1 MHWLSALVIAFALV
15 AITVGAPRA
24 SHEKSS
30 TFTSTVFPKGPAV
43 DGTYIS
49 GKCVANVDVEEQS
62 VVLAYCTFGTL
73 PRR

>member
-1 MHWLSALVIAFALV
+1 MVAFVLV
-15 AITVGAPRA
+15 ASTVGAPRA
-24 SHEKSS
+24 SHEKGS

-49 GKCVANVDVEEQS
+49 GKCIAKVDVEEQS